1 MPVHKEWAFV
11 SLSRRLTLPREGCNR
26 IDPSRWYFKDVLLK
40 IFAALTIA
48 GSSAFAVLHS
58 FFLNWGSWC
67 SSSWLSSSKH
77 FLSLV
82 YNFLS
87 LCKLHNSQRFLNIN
101 FDFPSTLY
109 IVENSALS
117 ANVQSSC
124 ALSTFPYSPSGS
136 WSPPCCAGSRARM
149 GAQGGLRI
157 PSHQTVSYRGMST
170 NWDGCCHKIAQ
181 WYGYHPMDLGANSF
195 VWNPIPANRT
205 LCAFAPP
212 IDRGWKPRAIWCWHG
227 DLGTLSCL
235 TPKSHSLLV
244 FLVPVVLSA
253 RYWGSS
259 SMKNEELCPPPRWT
273 TDVQMVRMLSISG
286 SGNLETLSG
295 LESHSWVSAHC

>member
-181 WYGYHPMDLGANSF
+181 WYGYHPMNLGANSF
-195 VWNPIPANRT
+195 VWNPIPAQNCVFFCTSNWSWMKTQSNMMLARRPGHPVLPNPQIPFPSGLPGT
-205 LCAFAPP
+205 CGAFCSLL
-212 IDRGWKPRAIWCWHG
+212 GQFQHEEW
-227 DLGTLSCL
+227 GTLSPTKEDNPC
-235 TPKSHSLLV
+235 
-244 FLVPVVLSA
+244 
-253 RYWGSS
+253 
-259 SMKNEELCPPPRWT
+259 
-273 TDVQMVRMLSISG
+273 SG
-286 SGNLETLSG
+286 S
-295 LESHSWVSAHC
+295 